1 MTIDVQNPANAGN
14 NGQGNN
20 TKVSPFG
27 QNQAQTLAASH
38 SIQMAN
44 QASKTL
50 DLGNT
55 PANAR
60 NINVQSVMAE
70 SSKMMDGGLQPL
82 QVNLRKTL
90 YAQNNASMN
99 DNKAHYATINGESG
113 AAAAAKLNHS
123 VIVASDKQKS
133 INVQAPSHKRE
144 NYHQHRKSI
153 QAMVNQAFDDNVIIV
168 NSES

>member
-1 MTIDVQNPANAGN
+1 MRAPSRKLEPIVDGNKLVPKPSVSPDLSMTIDVQNPQVLN
-14 NGQGNN
+14 NNVQGS

-38 SIQMAN
+38 SIAMAN

-90 YAQNNASMN
+90 YN
-99 DNKAHYATINGESG
+99 
-113 AAAAAKLNHS
+113 
-123 VIVASDKQKS
+123 
-133 INVQAPSHKRE
+133 
-144 NYHQHRKSI
+144 
-153 QAMVNQAFDDNVIIV
+153 
-168 NSES
+168 